1 MLPLTPFCSWQMD
14 PPMKVRRDFIRKSL
28 DEAARN
34 IC

>member
-14 PPMKVRRDFIRKSL
+14 PPMAVCRDFIRKSL
-28 DEAARN
+28 DAAARN